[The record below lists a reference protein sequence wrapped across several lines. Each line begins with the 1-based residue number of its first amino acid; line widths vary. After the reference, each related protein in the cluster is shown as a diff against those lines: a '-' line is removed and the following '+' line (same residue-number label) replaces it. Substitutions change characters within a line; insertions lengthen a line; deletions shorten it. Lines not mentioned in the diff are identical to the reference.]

1 MLTCFVNP
9 FINPKTIN
17 AMKKLSFLFALLCVS
32 MMAFAVAE
40 DTWLEGNATY
50 ANQFKWFAIDGVT
63 APMEVI
69 NIQAKDGVDVIFV
82 NVGQADFDR
91 TTGIIGCEAITDDG
105 AGVWIKISS
114 LTKKNNEIYFK
125 NAGGTTLRGLIIYND
140 KGAEDL
146 ASEYCGE
153 IFQAGTNTEAAF
165 TWETNAEGSV
175 VITISETLGGADD
188 ATYFRANGI
197 NADKFTIGEDH
208 DPITTYFTH
217 PGNIAGQSTLTLT
230 LTDPSNAPAIG
241 TKIYV
246 TNQIIE
252 YATSKDG
259 NAWPTLTF
267 EYTYGSKCLIV
278 PELTK
283 IDLTA
288 ASPFAKVGEG
298 VAITAKAKDQM
309 NKTMDVE
316 INFTVTPADAGSL
329 VEGVFTPAKKG
340 TATITATSGL
350 VSASIE
356 IYALTDN
363 TNLAL
368 NKDCEG
374 GYYDNNPA
382 EGFGKANDGD
392 VSTAWVTYADQ
403 DVSKEWW
410 YVDLGAKYTIEGID
424 VVWGEPSSTQY
435 ILQVRDDAPGDEDK
449 ADDDAWE
456 TISTQTGVSVNSEQ
470 FVSFGTVAGRY
481 VRVHSL
487 ARSANFLR
495 LKEVRVFG
503 SEWVD
508 VDDTEK
514 PVMVSAALDS
524 KTWNSATIA
533 VSATDNVAVAKYHVV
548 DATNSIDT
556 KCVPAEGKI
565 TITGLTAS
573 TAYNFTITALDAANN
588 ESENSES
595 VEVTTYNHL
604 LAPTAAATVPTWPVS
619 QVKAIYSPT
628 YEANCNFQ
636 EWGSGT
642 IYTQEEFGKKF
653 TINGY
658 FGMDG
663 FELNCL
669 LMEKLHVDIW
679 VDDNAS
685 LRLVPIYGGEGLTTD
700 DTHGKL
706 VNLVGQQWN
715 SIDLT
720 LADDFAGL
728 NLSSI
733 FQFKIDNATGITF
746 WIGNLY
752 FYRETEIEDN
762 EKPTN
767 VTASKVSE
775 SFFSVVL
782 AVSAEDNSGVV
793 NFDILNGEEVIA
805 NGGGASGATVNITVN
820 GLKPNTDYS
829 FSVIAKDEKGNAADA
844 VNVTAKTLVAPAA
857 APAPDFTGKAA
868 VPVFCDALENNPAI
882 TIGNWGQTTKVQVVE
897 LAEGDHVY
905 YCTNFNYL
913 GWELT
918 PAVDASDMEYV
929 HVDLFAPEM
938 TSVRITPI
946 SPGKEKP
953 IAKALT
959 FGQWTSL
966 DIELSEYNVDI
977 VWENIFQFKFD
988 EAVGGNEL
996 FIDNV
1001 YFFKNAD
1008 ATAVD
1013 NTEVSAKTIKVLEN
1027 GQLIIIKNGVRY
1039 NVQGAKIK

>member
-17 AMKKLSFLFALLCVS
+17 AMKKLSFLFALLCAS
-32 MMAFAVAE
+32 LMAFATAE

-63 APMEVI
+63 APMEVV
-69 NIQAKDGVDVIFV
+69 NIQSKDGFDVIFV

-91 TTGIIGCEAITDDG
+91 ETGIIGCEAITDAG

-125 NAGGTTLRGLIIYND
+125 NAGGDVLRGLIIYND

-197 NADKFTIGEDH
+197 NADKFTIGVDH

-246 TNQIIE
+246 TSQIIE

-470 FVSFGTVAGRY
+470 FVSFAAVAGRY
-481 VRVHSL
+481 VRIHSL

-503 SEWVD
+503 TEWVD

-524 KTWNSATIA
+524 KTWNSAVIS

-556 KCVPAEGKI
+556 KCIPAEGKI
-565 TITGLTAS
+565 TVTGLTAS
-573 TAYNFTITALDAANN
+573 TAYNLTVTALDAANN
-588 ESENSES
+588 ESENNIL
-595 VEVTTYNHL
+595 VEVTTDAHL
-604 LAPTAAATVPTWPVS
+604 FAPEVAATAPTLPAA

-628 YEANCNFQ
+628 YEANCGFG

-642 IYTQEEFGKKF
+642 QVEDTEFGKKYIL
-653 TINGY
+653 TGTGY
-658 FGMDG
+658 FGMVD
-663 FELNCL
+663 FSFDCTQ
-669 LMEKLHVDIW
+669 MEKLHYDIW
-679 VDDNAS
+679 IADDAS
-685 LRLVPIYGGEGLTTD
+685 LRIVPICRNAEDTGNEPEFGEAVD
-700 DTHGKL
+700 
-706 VNLVGQQWN
+706 LVGQQWN

-720 LADDFAGL
+720 LAENQFA
-728 NLSSI
+728 NVTNWTNVY
-733 FQFKIDNATGITF
+733 QVKIDNAANLTI
-746 WIGNLY
+746 WVGNAY
-752 FYRETEIEDN
+752 FY
-762 EKPTN
+762 
-767 VTASKVSE
+767 
-775 SFFSVVL
+775 
-782 AVSAEDNSGVV
+782 
-793 NFDILNGEEVIA
+793 
-805 NGGGASGATVNITVN
+805 
-820 GLKPNTDYS
+820 
-829 FSVIAKDEKGNAADA
+829 
-844 VNVTAKTLVAPAA
+844 
-857 APAPDFTGKAA
+857 
-868 VPVFCDALENNPAI
+868 
-882 TIGNWGQTTKVQVVE
+882 TTQAM
-897 LAEGDHVY
+897 L
-905 YCTNFNYL
+905 
-913 GWELT
+913 
-918 PAVDASDMEYV
+918 
-929 HVDLFAPEM
+929 
-938 TSVRITPI
+938 
-946 SPGKEKP
+946 
-953 IAKALT
+953 
-959 FGQWTSL
+959 
-966 DIELSEYNVDI
+966 
-977 VWENIFQFKFD
+977 
-988 EAVGGNEL
+988 
-996 FIDNV
+996 
-1001 YFFKNAD
+1001 
-1008 ATAVD
+1008 TAVD
-1013 NTEVSAKTIKVLEN
+1013 NTEVSAKAIKVLEN